1 MDYDAKKNKMLE
13 LISRLNAASAA
24 YYNGEEIM
32 SNFEYDKL
40 YDELTALETETGEIL
55 PDSPTQ
61 RAGAEA
67 VDELPKFRHEFVA
80 LSLAKT
86 KDVDEY
92 IARFREHVYST
103 RHEEIHNRK
112 HNNHV
117 TVMWKCD
124 GSTVQ
129 LYYNGGRLEH
139 AVTRGNGEVGSV
151 IDHNAPYIK
160 GIPMTIA
167 FSGKLVVRG
176 EALMTYTEFERINS
190 ELPVE
195 EQYKNPRNLANATI
209 SLLDSREMRRREIEF
224 HAFDLVAKE
233 DSPADREKHAQVTE
247 CKDAD
252 VRGAEPVESI
262 WFNDLGDDFMERLN
276 WLADMGFNVVER
288 TEVSVD
294 ELKDTLAQW
303 EKRVPEI
310 DFPVDGLVCTMSD
323 CAYSRDLPGTG
334 HNPHIMKGMA
344 LKWQDETA
352 ETTLRDI
359 KWQATRTGLLAPVAE
374 FDPVELEGTTVVR
387 ATLHNLSY
395 ILSMDLKLGDT
406 VQIAKMNK
414 IIPAVVQ
421 NDSKEREW
429 EGEELPEDLK
439 ERYAVPAVCPVCGA
453 ETEIEFTG
461 GNTRSF
467 VVKCPNPEC
476 AAKKI
481 RSLAHF
487 CERDCMNIIGMS
499 EATVEKFVDE
509 GIIHDYTDFF
519 KLDEH
524 PEIAEMEGFG
534 EKSWQ
539 KFVNAAENAKKCT
552 FSGLFNA
559 LGIANLGKGQ
569 AKLLYNYYAQN
580 GTPGERVS
588 ENFLADV
595 KAGRDLSEIEG
606 IGPVM
611 NQAIH
616 AWAEENLSTGETALC
631 TVFEKLY
638 AMVDIT
644 DDVIPEKT
652 SDGGENTASAAV
664 SGKTFVITG
673 AVNHFKNRDE
683 LKEKIESLGGK
694 AAGSVSSKTD
704 FLINND
710 VTSTS
715 GKNKKAKELN
725 IPIISEEDFLKM
737 IGEM

>member
-1 MDYDAKKNKMLE
+1 MTTELENKRMLE
-13 LISRLNAASAA
+13 LIDKLNAASAA

-40 YDELTALETETGEIL
+40 YDELTALESATGVIL

-67 VDELPKFRHEFVA
+67 VDELPKFRHEYVA

-92 IARFREHVYST
+92 IARFREHVFSA
-103 RHEEIHNRK
+103 RHEEIHNHK
-112 HNNHV
+112 HNNNV
-117 TVMWKCD
+117 ALMWKCD

-160 GIPMTIA
+160 GIPMTIP
-167 FSGKLVVRG
+167 FTGKLVVRG

-209 SLLDSREMRRREIEF
+209 SLLDSREMRRREIVF

-233 DSPADREKHAQVTE
+233 DSAADREAHEQTA
-247 CKDAD
+247 AD
-252 VRGAEPVESI
+252 FDTANGERAAAGDL
-262 WFNDLGDDFMERLN
+262 WFTDLGDDFMERLN

-288 TEVSVD
+288 VEVSVD
-294 ELKDTLAQW
+294 ELKETLALW
-303 EKRVPEI
+303 EKRVSEI
-310 DFPVDGLVCTMSD
+310 DFPVDGLVCTMCD

-374 FDPVELEGTTVVR
+374 FDSVELEGTTVNR

-421 NDSKEREW
+421 NDSKDREW
-429 EGEELPEDLK
+429 DGEVLPEDLMT
-439 ERYAVPAVCPVCGA
+439 RYAVPAVCPVCGA
-453 ETEIEFTG
+453 KTELEFTG

-467 VVKCPNPEC
+467 VVKCPNSAC

-509 GIIHDYTDFF
+509 GIVRDYTDFF
-519 KLDEH
+519 KLGEH
-524 PEIAEMEGFG
+524 PEIAKMEGFG

-559 LGIANLGKGQ
+559 LGIVNLGKGQ

-580 GTPGERVS
+580 GNAGERVS
-588 ENFLADV
+588 ELFLADV

-616 AWAEENLSTGETALC
+616 AWAEDSSYM
-631 TVFEKLY
+631 VFERLY
-638 AMVDIT
+638 ALVDIT
-644 DDVIPEKT
+644 DDVIPERT
-652 SDGGENTASAAV
+652 EESGAGEAAAAV
-664 SGKTFVITG
+664 NGKTFVITG
-673 AVNHFKNRDE
+673 AVYHFKNRDE

-725 IPIISEEDFLKM
+725 VPIISEEDFLKM

>member
-1 MDYDAKKNKMLE
+1 MTEKERMLD
-13 LISRLNAASAA
+13 LITRLNAASAA

-40 YDELTALETETGEIL
+40 YDELVALEGVTGESL

-67 VDELPKFRHEFVA
+67 VDELPKFRHEYVA

-92 IARFREHVYST
+92 IGRFREHVYSA

-112 HNNHV
+112 HNNKV
-117 TVMWKCD
+117 AVMWKCD

-160 GIPMTIA
+160 GIPMTID
-167 FSGKLVVRG
+167 FRGKLVVRG

-190 ELPVE
+190 ELLPE

-209 SLLDSREMRRREIEF
+209 SLLDSREMRQREICF
-224 HAFDLVAKE
+224 YAFDLVAKE
-233 DSPADREKHAQVTE
+233 DSAEDREPFT
-247 CKDAD
+247 
-252 VRGAEPVESI
+252 
-262 WFNDLGDDFMERLN
+262 DLGDDFMERLN
-276 WLADMGFNVVER
+276 WLAAQGFNVVER
-288 TEVSVD
+288 TEVSVE
-294 ELKDTLAQW
+294 ELKETLDAW
-303 EKRVPEI
+303 GKRVPEI
-310 DFPVDGLVCTMSD
+310 DFPVDGLVCTMCD

-352 ETTLRDI
+352 ETRLRDI

-374 FDPVELEGTTVVR
+374 FDSVELEGTTVNR

-429 EGEELPEDLK
+429 DGAELPEDLRA
-439 ERYAVPAVCPVCGA
+439 RYAVPDICPVCGSK
-453 ETEIEFTG
+453 TELEFTG

-476 AAKKI
+476 AAKRI
-481 RSLAHF
+481 RSLVHF

-499 EATVEKFVDE
+499 EATIEKFVDE

-519 KLDEH
+519 KLDTH
-524 PEIAEMEGFG
+524 PEIAEMDGFG

-569 AKLLYNYYAQN
+569 ARLLYNYYAQS
-580 GTPGERVS
+580 GAPGECVS
-588 ENFLADV
+588 RLFLADV
-595 KAGRDLSEIEG
+595 TAGRDLSEIEG

-611 NQAIH
+611 DQAIRE
-616 AWAEENLSTGETALC
+616 WAAENLSGVITGQSETTQREDSGTAAGPD
-631 TVFEKLY
+631 TAEGDRRTEFEKLY
-638 AMVDIT
+638 EMVEIT
-644 DDVIPEKT
+644 DDVIPERAAE
-652 SDGGENTASAAV
+652 SAASAIA
-664 SGKTFVITG
+664 GKTFVITG
-673 AVNHFKNRDE
+673 AVAHFKNRDE
-683 LKEKIESLGGK
+683 LKEKIEALGAK

-704 FLINND
+704 YLINND

-725 IPIISEEDFLKM
+725 VPIISEEDFLRL